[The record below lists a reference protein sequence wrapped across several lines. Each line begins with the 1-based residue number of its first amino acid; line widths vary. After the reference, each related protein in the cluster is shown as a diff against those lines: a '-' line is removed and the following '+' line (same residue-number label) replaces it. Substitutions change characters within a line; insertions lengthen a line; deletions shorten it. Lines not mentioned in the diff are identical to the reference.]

1 MWHHVRTLNLGVKTD
16 WNTDRHCAL
25 NLKNKYIYK
34 HIKKKKKTW
43 VFFFP
48 LSLFLRGRKW
58 EFFFQVFFFFFF
70 LFLVWR
76 REQICEGVMRKNK
89 NKKTGCR
96 NRWSGWPM
104 WGKFNL
110 VPNAKFKALVLI
122 PRRTDGIRGGKCGGM
137 EEERG
142 QRVCLSVCEQL
153 RHLATTKFFNWE
165 RMTWGKPNVAPR
177 GVVTA
182 CVSSSSRLFQV
193 LGSVP
198 GPAPRCSPANR
209 TGWDQ
214 SDRTLELLRFQL
226 GENYTVPLSVSE
238 GWRR

>member
-34 HIKKKKKTW
+34 HIKKKKNLS
-43 VFFFP
+43 FFFP

-58 EFFFQVFFFFFF
+58 EFFFQVFFFSFCFWF
-70 LFLVWR
+70 EGENRSV
-76 REQICEGVMRKNK
+76 RE
-89 NKKTGCR
+89 
-96 NRWSGWPM
+96 W
-104 WGKFNL
+104 WGKTKTKKQD
-110 VPNAKFKALVLI
+110 AE
-122 PRRTDGIRGGKCGGM
+122 TDGVGGRC
-137 EEERG
+137 EENSIWCQTRNSRRLFSFRVERTALG
-142 QRVCLSVCEQL
+142 EVSVGEWKRSGVSACVCLCVNSWDIWQQQKIL
-153 RHLATTKFFNWE
+153 NWE

>member
-1 MWHHVRTLNLGVKTD
+1 MR
-16 WNTDRHCAL
+16 
-25 NLKNKYIYK
+25 
-34 HIKKKKKTW
+34 
-43 VFFFP
+43 FFF
-48 LSLFLRGRKW
+48 SIKFVFEGKKMSSSSSFFFLFL
-58 EFFFQVFFFFFF
+58 FF

-89 NKKTGCR
+89 KRGCR
-96 NRWSGWPM
+96 NRWCGWPM

-122 PRRTDGIRGGKCGGM
+122 PRRTDGVRGGKCGGM

-142 QRVCLSVCEQL
+142 RRVCLSVCEQL
-153 RHLATTKFFNWE
+153 RHLATTKILNWE
-165 RMTWGKPNVAPR
+165 RMTLGKPNVAPR

-193 LGSVP
+193 LGIVP

-209 TGWDQ
+209 MGWDQ
-214 SDRTLELLRFQL
+214 TDRTLELLRFRL
-226 GENYTVPLSVSE
+226 RENYTVPLSVSE
-238 GWRR
+238 GRRR